1 MSSRQRSLWSAF
13 LGAAVLLSASVALAE
28 PVPGKACKAD
38 LEKACPGIEPGQGRI
53 LACLEGKTDQ
63 LSQACKDD
71 VSKKFNA
78 LYKACKPDAEKFC
91 PGVEMGGGRVLQC
104 LGDNEKSLSSSCKKV
119 WGKPKSSKSKKTAAK

>member
-1 MSSRQRSLWSAF
+1 MSRHRWSLL
-13 LGAAVLLSASVALAE
+13 LGAGVLLAAPLALAE

-38 LEKACPGIEPGQGRI
+38 LEAACPGVEPGQGRI
-53 LACLEGKTDQ
+53 LACLQGKTDQ

-78 LYKACKPDAEKFC
+78 LYKACRPDAQKLC
-91 PGVEMGGGRVLQC
+91 PDTEMGGGKLLQC

-119 WGKPKSSKSKKTAAK
+119 WGKPAKKKTAAAK

>member
-1 MSSRQRSLWSAF
+1 MSRHRWSLL
-13 LGAAVLLSASVALAE
+13 LGAGILLAAPVALAE

-38 LEKACPGIEPGQGRI
+38 LAAACPGVEPGQGRI

-78 LYKACKPDAEKFC
+78 LYKACRPDAQKLC
-91 PGVEMGGGRVLQC
+91 PDVEMGGGKLLQC

-119 WGKPKSSKSKKTAAK
+119 WGKPKSSKKTAAAK

>member
-1 MSSRQRSLWSAF
+1 MSRHRWSLL
-13 LGAAVLLSASVALAE
+13 LGAGVLLAAPVALAE

-38 LEKACPGIEPGQGRI
+38 LETACPGIEPGQGRI

-78 LYKACKPDAEKFC
+78 LYKAWSTATAPRSGSTSNAPSTSARSTSDAPTPVAC
-91 PGVEMGGGRVLQC
+91 
-104 LGDNEKSLSSSCKKV
+104 S
-119 WGKPKSSKSKKTAAK
+119 TAARANA

>member
-1 MSSRQRSLWSAF
+1 MSPRRSSGSLL
-13 LGAAVLLSASVALAE
+13 LGAAILLAAPVVLAE

-38 LEKACPGIEPGQGRI
+38 LAAACPGVEPGQGRI

-78 LYKACKPDAEKFC
+78 LYKACRPDAEKLC
-91 PGVEMGGGRVLQC
+91 PGTEMGGGKLFQC

-119 WGKPKSSKSKKTAAK
+119 WGKPKPTKKTAAAK

>member
-1 MSSRQRSLWSAF
+1 MSSRHRS
-13 LGAAVLLSASVALAE
+13 LLSALLGAGVLLAVPAARAE

-53 LACLEGKTDQ
+53 LACLQGKTDE

-78 LYKACKPDAEKFC
+78 LYKSCRADAEKLC
-91 PGVEMGGGRVLQC
+91 PGTEMGGGKLLGC
-104 LGDNEKSLSSSCKKV
+104 LGDNEAKLSSSCKKV
-119 WGKPKSSKSKKTAAK
+119 WGKPKAKKTAAK

>member
-1 MSSRQRSLWSAF
+1 MSRHRWSLL
-13 LGAAVLLSASVALAE
+13 LGAGVLLAAPVVLAE

-38 LEKACPGIEPGQGRI
+38 LAAACPGVEPGQGRI

-78 LYKACKPDAEKFC
+78 LYKACRPDATKLC
-91 PGVEMGGGRVLQC
+91 PGVEMGGGKLLQC
-104 LGDNEKSLSSSCKKV
+104 LGDNEKTLSSSCKKA
-119 WGKPKSSKSKKTAAK
+119 WGKPSKKKAAAAK

>member
-1 MSSRQRSLWSAF
+1 MSRHRWSLL
-13 LGAAVLLSASVALAE
+13 LGAGVLLAAPVVLAE

-38 LEKACPGIEPGQGRI
+38 LATACPGVEPGQGRI

-78 LYKACKPDAEKFC
+78 LYKACRPDAQKLC
-91 PGVEMGGGRVLQC
+91 PDVAMGGGKLLQC
-104 LGDNEKSLSSSCKKV
+104 LSDNEKTLSSGCKKV
-119 WGKPKSSKSKKTAAK
+119 WGKPSKKAAAAK

>member
-1 MSSRQRSLWSAF
+1 MSRHRWSLL
-13 LGAAVLLSASVALAE
+13 LGAGVLLAAPVALAE

-38 LEKACPGIEPGQGRI
+38 LAAACPGIEPGQGRI

-78 LYKACKPDAEKFC
+78 LYKACRPDAEKLC
-91 PGVEMGGGRVLQC
+91 PGTEMGGGKLLQC
-104 LGDNEKSLSSSCKKV
+104 LGDNEAKLSSSCKKV
-119 WGKPKSSKSKKTAAK
+119 WGKPKSTKKTAAAK

>member
-1 MSSRQRSLWSAF
+1 MSLRLRSLWSAL
-13 LGAAVLLSASVALAE
+13 LGAGILLAASAALAE
-28 PVPGKACKAD
+28 PVAGKASKAD

-78 LYKACKPDAEKFC
+78 LYKACRSDATKLC
-91 PGVEMGGGRVLQC
+91 PGVEMGGGKLLQC
-104 LGDNEKSLSSSCKKV
+104 LGDNEKTLSSSCKKV
-119 WGKPKSSKSKKTAAK
+119 WGKPKGKKTAAR

>member
-1 MSSRQRSLWSAF
+1 MSRHRWCLL
-13 LGAAVLLSASVALAE
+13 LGAGILLAAPVALAE

-78 LYKACKPDAEKFC
+78 LYKACRADAQKLCPDT
-91 PGVEMGGGRVLQC
+91 EMGGGKLLQC

-119 WGKPKSSKSKKTAAK
+119 WGKPKSSKKTAAAK

>member
-1 MSSRQRSLWSAF
+1 MTRHRSSWSLL
-13 LGAAVLLSASVALAE
+13 LGAGILLAAPVVLAE

-53 LACLEGKTDQ
+53 LACLQGNTDQ

-78 LYKACKPDAEKFC
+78 LYKACRPDAEKLC
-91 PGVEMGGGRVLQC
+91 PGTEMGGGKLLQC

-119 WGKPKSSKSKKTAAK
+119 WGKPKSSKKTAAAK